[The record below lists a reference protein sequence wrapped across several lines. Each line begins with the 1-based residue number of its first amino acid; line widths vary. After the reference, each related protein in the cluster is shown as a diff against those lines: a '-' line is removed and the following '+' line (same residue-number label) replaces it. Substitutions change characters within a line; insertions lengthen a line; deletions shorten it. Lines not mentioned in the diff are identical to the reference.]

1 MGKKW
6 LAYMPHAD
14 SPIQSFLVV
23 APADWGQ
30 DRVLKALADMG
41 VDAVIKPHDVHDRFD
56 SPCGL
61 VKVVY
66 LPDWRVDTQRV

>member
-1 MGKKW
+1 MKW
-6 LAYMPHAD
+6 LVDVLCDMP
-14 SPIQSFLVV
+14 IKSFLVV

-30 DRVLKALADMG
+30 DRVAKALADMG
-41 VDAVIKPHDVHDRFD
+41 IDAVIKPYDAHDGVQ

-61 VKVVY
+61 VKVLY